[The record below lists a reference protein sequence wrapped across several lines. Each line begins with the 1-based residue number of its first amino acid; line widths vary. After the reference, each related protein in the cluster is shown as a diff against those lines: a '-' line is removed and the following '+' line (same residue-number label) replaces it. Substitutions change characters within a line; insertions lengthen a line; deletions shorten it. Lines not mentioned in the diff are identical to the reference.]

1 MRAAIAADG
10 GMVDEDPSDDC
21 CAIAAAKRSK
31 EGSWSSYYNSKRCI
45 HGGACKAKQLS
56 RFQTVKELA
65 GSKKDMDFQNAEE
78 NYATIIRMAK

>member
-1 MRAAIAADG
+1 
-10 GMVDEDPSDDC
+10 MVDELVDPSDDC

-31 EGSWSSYYNSKRCI
+31 EGSWSSYYNSKNDPSSKRCI

-78 NYATIIRMAK
+78 NYAIIIRMAK